1 MSLRDIL
8 FNAEGKWLHLL
19 VSRLF
24 LSKCRLPDT
33 TACSFDNG
41 HSAKRTPFPV
51 RAKYGDPYH
60 RDAVLITPKSYHKNL
75 NSKTSSKQRDDSII
89 RVNQGAKN
97 G

>member
-1 MSLRDIL
+1 MAAFSFTPFSLLIS
-8 FNAEGKWLHLL
+8 AAI
-19 VSRLF
+19 
-24 LSKCRLPDT
+24 DT

-75 NSKTSSKQRDDSII
+75 NSKTSPKQRDDSII